1 MYVDKTFVY
10 LVLLIMMLM
19 LYRMWK
25 NERRLNRIEEVSR
38 LLYKHEEDIDKTIK
52 ELLVVLDKLFLNLLE
67 GVKEKKENV
76 RRDAS
81 RESETQQET
90 G

>member
-25 NERRLNRIEEVSR
+25 NERRLNRIEEVSK

-81 RESETQQET
+81 RESET
-90 G
+90 